1 MKQIALALVASL
13 IAIASAHAQAWPNA
27 APSPYGQA
35 TAPAETPTES
45 QPVPSASTNGTK
57 LGSPPHALG
66 APMPN
71 APATN
76 PAPAT
81 ENSTTSP
88 VPVAEA
94 GKPGSSRATT
104 ALNVLEAQGYANFSD
119 FRPDGD
125 MFTAVVND
133 GGQQFRVGI
142 NPDTGQITRQ

>member
-27 APSPYGQA
+27 APSPYGRA
-35 TAPAETPTES
+35 MGPAETPTES
-45 QPVPSASTNGTK
+45 QPVPSVSTNGTK

-76 PAPAT
+76 LAPAT
-81 ENSTTSP
+81 ANSTTSP
-88 VPVAEA
+88 APVAEA
-94 GKPGSSRATT
+94 VKPGSSRATT
-104 ALNVLEAQGYANFSD
+104 ALNILEAQGYANFSD

-133 GGQQFRVGI
+133 GGQQFRVAI